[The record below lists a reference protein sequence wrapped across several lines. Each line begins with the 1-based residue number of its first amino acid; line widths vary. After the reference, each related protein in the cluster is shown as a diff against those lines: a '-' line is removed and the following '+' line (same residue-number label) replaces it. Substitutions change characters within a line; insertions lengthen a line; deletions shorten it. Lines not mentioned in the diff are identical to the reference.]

1 MSLDVAND
9 KTVALIPEHGPS
21 SLPHSSHCTK
31 DATAALNDNYEDL
44 QPKPES
50 QENRILAPLEQ
61 VSNSPEGCSTEP
73 ISEPRGTRLDSTFRQ
88 FSWTWILSLIATAW
102 VIFTICFAY
111 NCTLLSP
118 FSTSLL
124 FSKPENTLLMLNIL
138 SHGTIILLKDLMSSA
153 FEAVR
158 WAFASS
164 KKGVS
169 ASNFIGLSRAT
180 NALGVLGLV
189 FSKSGSPC
197 GLGRDGYRLWGCQR

>member
-1 MSLDVAND
+1 MSSNIAND
-9 KTVALIPEHGPS
+9 KDNTLISGESHRPQ
-21 SLPHSSHCTK
+21 SSHSAEH
-31 DATAALNDNYEDL
+31 ATAAPSSDCEDL
-44 QPKPES
+44 QPNSELQENTSVSPQQVPES
-50 QENRILAPLEQ
+50 SAER
-61 VSNSPEGCSTEP
+61 STQSIP
-73 ISEPRGTRLDSTFRQ
+73 PGTRLQSTFRQ
-88 FSWTWILSLIATAW
+88 FLWTWILSLIAAAW

-111 NCTLLSP
+111 NCTLLNP

-138 SHGTIILLKDLMSSA
+138 SHGTIILLKDLASSA

-169 ASNFIGLSRAT
+169 ASNFIGMSRAT

-189 FSKSGSPC
+189 FSRYGSY
-197 GLGRDGYRLWGCQR
+197 GLGKDGYRLWGLQR